1 MLGLK
6 ELMIIQS
13 NPSKCPPLFVVSGA
27 SGSGKTSICRKIAA
41 EFGLYYSV
49 SHTTRPKRAKESQGK
64 DYFFV
69 TAEEF
74 QKLIKA
80 GEFLEWAQVYDNYY
94 GTSKRIIEEKL
105 AKGCGVILDVDTQ
118 GAASIKGLFPEAVL
132 IFLNTP
138 SLKDLQDRLTHRG
151 RDSDDEIKK
160 RVAYAENENAKMS
173 QYDYVVLNDDF
184 DRAVGEVK
192 GIVAKQW
199 SPSTKS

>member
-1 MLGLK
+1 
-6 ELMIIQS
+6 MILQS
-13 NPSKCPPLFVVSGA
+13 NPSKRPPLFVVSGA
-27 SGSGKTSICRKIAA
+27 SGSGKTSICRKIAT

-49 SHTTRPKRAKESQGK
+49 SHTTRPKRAKEVEGK

-69 TAEEF
+69 SAVEF
-74 QKLIKA
+74 KALIKA

-105 AKGCGVILDVDTQ
+105 AKGSGVILDVDTQ
-118 GAASIKGLFPEAVL
+118 GAASIKTLFPDAVL

-138 SLKDLQDRLTHRG
+138 SLKDLQDRLTMRG
-151 RDSDDEIKK
+151 RDSNDEIKK
-160 RVAYAENENAKMS
+160 RVAYAENENAKMA
-173 QYDYVVLNDDF
+173 QYDYVILNDDF

>member
-1 MLGLK
+1 
-6 ELMIIQS
+6 MIIQQNS
-13 NPSKCPPLFVVSGA
+13 AKSPPLIVVSGA

-49 SHTTRPKRAKESQGK
+49 SHTTRPKRAKEEDGK

-69 TAEEF
+69 TTDEF
-74 QKLIKA
+74 KKLIKA
-80 GEFLEWAQVYDNYY
+80 GEFLEWAPVYDNYY

-105 AKGCGVILDVDTQ
+105 AAGMGVILDVDTQ
-118 GAASIKGLFPEAVL
+118 GAASIKALFPDAVL

-138 SLKDLQDRLTHRG
+138 SLMDLQNRLTKRG
-151 RDSDDEIKK
+151 RDSGDEIKK
-160 RVAYAENENAKMS
+160 RVAYAENENAKMG

-184 DRAVGEVK
+184 DRAVDEVK
-192 GIVAKQW
+192 AIVRSQW

>member
-1 MLGLK
+1 
-6 ELMIIQS
+6 MILQS
-13 NPSKCPPLFVVSGA
+13 NPSKRPPLFVVSGA
-27 SGSGKTSICRKIAA
+27 SGSGKTSICRKIAT

-49 SHTTRPKRAKESQGK
+49 SHTTRPKRAKEVEGK

-69 TAEEF
+69 SAVEF
-74 QKLIKA
+74 KALIKA

-105 AKGCGVILDVDTQ
+105 AKGSGVILDVDTQ
-118 GAASIKGLFPEAVL
+118 GAASIKTLFPDAVL

-138 SLKDLQDRLTHRG
+138 SLKDLQDRLTMRG
-151 RDSDDEIKK
+151 RDSNDEIKK
-160 RVAYAENENAKMS
+160 RVAYAENENAKMA
-173 QYDYVVLNDDF
+173 QYDYVILNDDF

-199 SPSTKS
+199 SPLTKS